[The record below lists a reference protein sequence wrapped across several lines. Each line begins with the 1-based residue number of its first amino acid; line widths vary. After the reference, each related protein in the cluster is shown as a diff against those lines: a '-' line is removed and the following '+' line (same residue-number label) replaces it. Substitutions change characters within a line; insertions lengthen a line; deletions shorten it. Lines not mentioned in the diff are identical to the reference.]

1 MNHRDI
7 GSEILDGINEINHF
21 KQGKTSLKV
30 TELSE
35 PSKPQVIRSKLELS
49 QSAFAGLLGV
59 SMRTLQDWEQGRRNP
74 QGPALA
80 LLRIAE
86 QHPEVFAD
94 LH

>member
-1 MNHRDI
+1 MNSRDI
-7 GSEILDGINEINHF
+7 GKEILKGLKEIGDF
-21 KQGKTSLKV
+21 KKGNIELKH

-35 PSKPQVIRSKLELS
+35 PSEPKVIRSKLKLS

-74 QGPALA
+74 QGPAIA

-86 QHPEVFAD
+86 QHPEVFTD

>member
-7 GSEILDGINEINHF
+7 GLEILDGINEISNF
-21 KQGKTSLKV
+21 KQGKASLKV

-35 PSKPQVIRSKLELS
+35 PSKPQIIRSKLELS

-74 QGPALA
+74 QGPAIA

-86 QHPEVFAD
+86 QHPEIFTD

>member
-1 MNHRDI
+1 MSRRDI
-7 GSEILDGINEINHF
+7 GIEILEGLNEIKSF
-21 KQGKTSLKV
+21 KKGDVELKI

-35 PSKPQVIRSKLELS
+35 PSKPKVIRSKLKLS

-59 SMRTLQDWEQGRRNP
+59 SIRTLQDWEQGRRIP
-74 QGPALA
+74 QGPAIA

>member
-1 MNHRDI
+1 MKQFKR
-7 GSEILDGINEINHF
+7 GSAQL
-21 KQGKTSLKV
+21 KT

-35 PSKPQVIRSKLELS
+35 PSEPKIIRSKLKLS
-49 QSAFAGLLGV
+49 QSAFSGLLGV
-59 SMRTLQDWEQGRRNP
+59 SMRTLQDLEQERRNR
-74 QGPALA
+74 QGPAIA

>member
-1 MNHRDI
+1 MNNRDV
-7 GSEILDGINEINHF
+7 GLEILKGLNEIKQF
-21 KQGKTSLKV
+21 KSGNAQLKT

-35 PSKPQVIRSKLELS
+35 PSKPKIIRAKLKLS

-59 SMRTLQDWEQGRRNP
+59 SIRTLQDWEQGRRSP
-74 QGPALA
+74 QGPAIA